1 MAIYE
6 YFCPTCRTTFDRRRP
21 MSEAAVATKCEK
33 GHKAERTIT
42 AFAAV
47 RTGDADAAFDPMAMG
62 GGGCGCGGAC
72 ACAG

>member
-21 MSEAAVATKCEK
+21 MSEAAVATKCDH

-47 RTGDADAAFDPMAMG
+47 SGGDESFDPMSMG
-62 GGGCGCGGAC
+62 GGCACGGAC
-72 ACAG
+72 SCAS

>member
-21 MSEAAVATKCEK
+21 MSEAALATKCEH

-47 RTGDADAAFDPMAMG
+47 RGGDESFDAMSMG
-62 GGGCGCGGAC
+62 GGGCACGGAC
-72 ACAG
+72 SCAS

>member
-21 MSEAAVATKCEK
+21 MSEAAVATKCEE
-33 GHKAERTIT
+33 GHRAERTIT

-47 RTGDADAAFDPMAMG
+47 RGEAGFEDFAPMG
-62 GGGCGCGGAC
+62 GGCACGGAC